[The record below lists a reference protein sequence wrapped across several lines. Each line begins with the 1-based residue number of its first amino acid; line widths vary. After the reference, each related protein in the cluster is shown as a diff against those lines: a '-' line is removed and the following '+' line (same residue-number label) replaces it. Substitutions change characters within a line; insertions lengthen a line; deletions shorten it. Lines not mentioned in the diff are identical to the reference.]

1 MQETQQRQNRSR
13 WELIKDALNKDFT
26 SRSDLKARFALVFF
40 FFLYTTYIS
49 VIVVPW
55 QSHAVAALH
64 QNSQNLTRL
73 NKFKQFVF
81 QFPLRY

>member
-13 WELIKDALNKDFT
+13 WELIKDALNKDLT

-40 FFLYTTYIS
+40 YTTYIS

-55 QSHAVAALH
+55 QSHAVAALD

-73 NKFKQFVF
+73 NTFKQFVF
-81 QFPLRY
+81 QFLLRY